1 MTQVIPKS
9 KNCSPLCICAEN
21 YLYKC
26 GVFEYNKAEMD
37 FKKILFFKPG
47 AIGDFLHTLPALTA
61 LKKKFPSAQVT
72 VVVSPGQESLIQGTH
87 LADSVL
93 VFDKPF
99 LKKRFRHF
107 LDFGLSLRRQRYDLV
122 VDMQPSLRSLVL
134 RLLMGAKRTLV
145 YRKQKKVRRGER
157 RLHAA
162 ENFMETLRPIGIHDR
177 VEEIALPIK
186 PEAAQSVDH
195 FLAQQGVVRDSLL
208 IALNCSAGAARPAR
222 NWYPERFAALGN
234 RLIEELD
241 AAVIFVGGKE
251 DRDLVARAMSL
262 MKHRAVSA
270 AGLLSIPETAA
281 LFTRCKCLV
290 SSDTGPLHLATAV
303 HTPVV
308 GLYGSTDPR
317 RTGPIGRRQ
326 HVLIKE
332 LSCVPCE
339 EKNCPLGTR
348 ACMAAITVDEVFQ
361 AVRSMVAC
369 E

>member
-1 MTQVIPKS
+1 MTQVIPES
-9 KNCSPLCICAEN
+9 KNRSPFCICAEN

-26 GVFEYNKAEMD
+26 GVFAYNEAEMD

-47 AIGDFLHTLPALTA
+47 AIGDFLHALPALTA
-61 LKKKFPSAQVT
+61 LKKKFPAAQVT
-72 VVVSPGQESLIQGTH
+72 VVVTPEVEPLILGTH

-93 VFDKPF
+93 VFDKSF

-107 LDFGLSLRRQRYDLV
+107 LDFGLGLRRQHYDLV

-145 YRKQKKVRRGER
+145 YRKQKKVRRGKR

-162 ENFMETLRPIGIHDR
+162 ENFMVTLRPIGIHDR
-177 VEEIALPIK
+177 VEEISLPVK
-186 PEAAQSVDH
+186 PEAREVVGR
-195 FLAQQGVVRDSLL
+195 FLSQQGVEGDSLL
-208 IALNCSAGAARPAR
+208 IALNCSVGAARPAR
-222 NWYPERFAALGN
+222 NWHTERFASLGD
-234 RLIEELD
+234 RLVEELG
-241 AAVIFVGGKE
+241 AAVVFVGGKE
-251 DRDLVARAMSL
+251 DRDIVAAVIASMKNRAI
-262 MKHRAVSA
+262 SA
-270 AGLLSIPETAA
+270 AGMLSLSDTAA
-281 LFTRCKCLV
+281 LLSRCACLV

-317 RTGPIGRRQ
+317 RTGPVGHRQ
-326 HVLIKE
+326 RVLIKG

-339 EKNCPLGTR
+339 AKDCPLGTR